1 MNMEETERYRAN
13 LTREMDGAALYNAL
27 ASFEKNPKLA
37 EIYRRL
43 AEVENRHAETWVKQ
57 LRDAGVEAPTH
68 RLSWRT
74 RALIWLA
81 RQFGVGFVLPSIA
94 SLEQVDSHNYAQQA
108 DSKTVRM
115 VADERSHTR
124 LLKRITGA
132 VGGLEG
138 GALARLEGRHSAA
151 GGNALRAAVL
161 GASDGLLSNLSLVM
175 GVAGAALSGAA
186 ILISGFAGLLAG
198 AFSMALGEWLSVQSS
213 RELYQHQIQTEQLE
227 IEASPGEEAEEL
239 SLIYQAKGLD
249 EAEARTFADQIMSN
263 QAKALDTLAREELG
277 VDPESLGGSALEAA
291 VTSFM
296 LFAVG
301 AIIPVIPFIVL
312 GGMTAV
318 MTSVV
323 CSAVGLFVIGS
334 GITLFTGR
342 SVAYSGTR
350 QVVFGLAAAAVTY
363 MIGHFVGV
371 AIAG

>member
-1 MNMEETERYRAN
+1 MN
-13 LTREMDGAALYNAL
+13 GAALYNAL

-43 AEVENRHAETWVKQ
+43 AAVENRHAETWVKQ
-57 LRDAGVEAPTH
+57 LRDAGIETPTH

-81 RQFGVGFVLPSIA
+81 RRFGVGFVLPTIA
-94 SLEQVDSHNYAQQA
+94 SLEQVDSHSYAQQA
-108 DSKTVRM
+108 DSETVRM

-124 LLKRITGA
+124 LLNRIAGS
-132 VGGLEG
+132 VGGVEG
-138 GALARLEGRHSAA
+138 GALARLEGRHGAA

-175 GVAGAALSGAA
+175 GVAGAAFSGAA